1 MSGRPARERAA
12 IALVFV
18 LVLASHLI
26 YQYCSQGDF
35 YYPDSFTYLTPALN
49 LQRGLGFSNEG
60 DPETIRTPG
69 YPVFLLPFLAM
80 KAPAGAIVA
89 TQHLLDALLAVAIYV
104 LARRAG
110 ARRCAAIA
118 GALAMG
124 LDTITIHYANKILTE
139 TLTAVGVLIAFVILT
154 HRRTTPWLVL
164 AGLLCGSL
172 VLTRPVAIAYFVV
185 VALWLAWMPVRP
197 IALTAF
203 VVAALALPIAW
214 ASRNAERTGV
224 FTISSIGSNN
234 LLMHRA
240 AGALAAEDGGHF
252 PTRLAARQQELQKI
266 LEKRIREAEGVEDP
280 DMLTSADV
288 SRYYSE
294 LARPI
299 LLHHPRGV
307 MLVTLRGLAMNMFDT
322 DWDALAEVVD
332 DELIPEQVTRYAVHI
347 WTWLLWIASIAGIT
361 VMWRRDRAQAVLLA
375 GSIFYFLFMAAGG
388 EAEARFRVPVVPLM
402 ALAVAW
408 VAESSKT

>member
-1 MSGRPARERAA
+1 
-12 IALVFV
+12 
-18 LVLASHLI
+18 
-26 YQYCSQGDF
+26 
-35 YYPDSFTYLTPALN
+35 
-49 LQRGLGFSNEG
+49 
-60 DPETIRTPG
+60 
-69 YPVFLLPFLAM
+69 
-80 KAPAGAIVA
+80 
-89 TQHLLDALLAVAIYV
+89 
-104 LARRAG
+104 
-110 ARRCAAIA
+110 
-118 GALAMG
+118 MG
-124 LDTITIHYANKILTE
+124 LDTVTVHYANKILTE

-240 AGALAAEDGGHF
+240 AGALAAEDGGDF

-402 ALAVAW
+402 AYAAAFAVGSR
-408 VAESSKT
+408 SSGGSF